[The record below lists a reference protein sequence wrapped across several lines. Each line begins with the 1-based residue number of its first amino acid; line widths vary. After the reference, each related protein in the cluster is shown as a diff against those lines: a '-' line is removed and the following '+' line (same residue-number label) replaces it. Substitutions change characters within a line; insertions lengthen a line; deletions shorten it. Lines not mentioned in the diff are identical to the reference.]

1 MPSLK
6 TLIRI
11 TRAPFFTATSLQVLV
26 GTMVGVSH
34 GSFHWGYF
42 LLALLGTICLNAG
55 LDMSNDYFDHTSG
68 VDEVNQ
74 ELTPFSGGSRVIQE
88 GLLTP
93 KRVLLGS
100 LLFYLSGIV
109 IGLYLTAAR
118 GWGLLVLGM
127 VGVFIAFFHNAPPV
141 RLYYLAP
148 GLGNLAAGIGCG
160 PVIVLGA
167 YFVQTQR
174 WSQEALW
181 ASIPMGLLV
190 AAILYINE
198 FPDSEADRKM
208 GKKTVAAVAGR
219 QRAVWGYVA
228 LLIAAYAVLA
238 VGVMLRILPPAALLA
253 LLTMPLAYRTARGAL
268 RFYNDTPNL
277 IPVMAGT
284 IQLHLSTGLLLCLG
298 YAVARI
304 L

>member
-1 MPSLK
+1 MISW
-6 TLIRI
+6 
-11 TRAPFFTATSLQVLV
+11 
-26 GTMVGVSH
+26 SH

-42 LLALLGTICLNAG
+42 LLALLGTICINAG

-93 KRVLLGS
+93 KQVLMGS
-100 LLFYLSGIV
+100 LLFYLCGIV
-109 IGLYLTAAR
+109 IGLYLTAVR
-118 GWGLLVLGM
+118 GWGVLVLGM
-127 VGVFIAFFHNAPPV
+127 IGVFLAFFHNAPPV

-148 GLGNLAAGIGCG
+148 GLGNLAAGAGCG

-167 YFVQTQR
+167 YYVQAQR
-174 WSQEALW
+174 WGQEAFW

-198 FPDSEADRKM
+198 FPDSEADRKV

-219 QRAVWGYVA
+219 ERAAWGYVA
-228 LLIAAYAVLA
+228 LLVAAYVVLA
-238 VGVMLRILPPAALLA
+238 AGVVLRIFPPTVLLA
-253 LLTMPLAYRTARGAL
+253 LLTMPLAYRSARGAL
-268 RFYNDTPNL
+268 RFYDDTPNL
-277 IPVMAGT
+277 IPFMAGT

-298 YAVARI
+298 YAIAGI